1 MSNSKNTYENPYE
14 QLSGRITN
22 PTIVAAGYVEHQYNT
37 GEVNLNYVVGPNNGS
52 ALVLIPAQMG
62 IWETYCKVM
71 PELAKHFQ
79 VYVVEIRG
87 HGKSSWTPGNYS
99 WKSIGEDMRAFLKN
113 VVKRPAIISGN
124 SSGGIIALWCGA
136 NVPELVAG
144 IVLEDAPVF
153 AVEMP
158 RFKKRDRFV
167 YNGLVHA
174 VEVLGDL
181 KHRDLANYFKGQEM
195 PVSATRT
202 KRFPDWMVR
211 LLSKKIRQEQALQP
225 NQPLELK
232 RWYLPHVLTLLFKS
246 LSMFDPDFARAFVD
260 GRMYEGLDHT
270 EALKRV
276 KCPLL
281 VLHATWHRY
290 EEYGLVGA
298 MDDDDAAQ
306 IKKIVPHSQYKK
318 IPANHVIHM
327 YKPKEFIKAIELFA
341 KDIHERSAKPNSQ
354 RRGDI

>member
-1 MSNSKNTYENPYE
+1 MYKNPYE
-14 QLSGRITN
+14 HLSGTITI
-22 PTIVAAGYVEHQYNT
+22 PAITAAGFTEQQYNT
-37 GEVNLNYVVGPNNGS
+37 GEVTLNYTVGPNSGP

-62 IWETYCKVM
+62 IWETYYKVM
-71 PELAKHFQ
+71 PELAKDFQ

-87 HGKSSWTPGNYS
+87 HGKSSWTPGDYS
-99 WKSIGEDMRAFLKN
+99 WKSIGKDMRAFLKN

-124 SSGGIIALWCGA
+124 SSGGIVALWCGA

-144 IVLEDAPVF
+144 VVLEDAPVF

-158 RFKKRDRFV
+158 RFKERDRFV
-167 YNGLVHA
+167 YNGLIHA
-174 VEVLGDL
+174 VEALGDL

-202 KRFPDWMVR
+202 KHFPNWAVRF
-211 LLSKKIRQEQALQP
+211 LSKKIKEAQAAHP

-232 RWYLPHVLTLLFKS
+232 KWYFPRILTLLFKS

-260 GRMYEGLDHT
+260 GRMYEGLDHA
-270 EALKRV
+270 EALKRI

-290 EEYGLVGA
+290 EKYGLVGA
-298 MDDDDAAQ
+298 MDDDDAAR
-306 IKKIVPHSQYKK
+306 IKQLVPHSLYEK

-327 YKPKEFIKAIELFA
+327 YKPEEFVRAIEDFY
-341 KDIHERSAKPNSQ
+341 KNTISS
-354 RRGDI
+354 